1 MMKIVECVP
10 NISEGRRPEIYDEVA
25 GAAAAVAG
33 VELLDV
39 DPGIETNRTVITF
52 VGEPDAVIEGA
63 FQLVVAARRLI
74 NMRDHL
80 GAHGRMGAVDVCPFV
95 PVAGVTMDDCVEFAN
110 RLGKRVG
117 EELSLPV
124 YLYEFAATRPERQ
137 SLADIR
143 KGEYEAL
150 PTKLQDPEFAPDY
163 GPADFVPEF
172 GAMVIGARKFLVAYN
187 VNLNVTDKR
196 WANRIAFDVR
206 EKGRMV
212 ADPDGKKV
220 EQPGAL
226 KAVRGVG
233 WYIPE
238 YGCAQV
244 SMNLI
249 DLDVTPVHT
258 AFEACAESARERG
271 LRATGSELVGLIPK
285 RSILDAGRYYLARMN
300 RSRGVP
306 ESDIVHAAAIS
317 LGLGEV
323 SKFDPKEKVIEDIL
337 APERPLASMTLQ
349 EFADETSRDS
359 AAPGGGS
366 VAALAGALG
375 AALGAMVANLPH
387 PKSAFAEVQNELEE
401 VAITA
406 QDLKQK
412 MLDAIDTDT
421 WSFQALMDA
430 NKVTGP
436 EKENAVREAT
446 LGAARVPLEVAESCP
461 EIVELCARAKELGMK
476 ASASDAGVGAGMARA
491 AALGA
496 AMNVRI
502 NLQEMSDDPDA
513 KAMLERADEAVRKTR
528 QQAAEVEAEVWG
540 LLGGDV
546 SDL

>member
-1 MMKIVECVP
+1 MKIVECVP
-10 NISEGRRPEIYDEVA
+10 NISEGRRPEIYNEVA

-39 DPGIETNRTVITF
+39 DPGFETNRTVITF

-74 NMRDHL
+74 DMRDHH

-124 YLYEFAATRPERQ
+124 FLYEFAATRPERR
-137 SLADIR
+137 SLANIR

-150 PTKLQDPEFAPDY
+150 STKLQDPDFAPDY

-196 WANRIAFDVR
+196 WANRVAFDVR
-206 EKGRMV
+206 ENGRMV
-212 ADPDGKKV
+212 AGPDGKKV
-220 EQPGAL
+220 QQPGTL
-226 KAVRGVG
+226 KAVRGLG

-258 AFEACAESARERG
+258 AFEACAESALERG
-271 LRATGSELVGLIPK
+271 LRVTGSELVGLIP
-285 RSILDAGRYYLARMN
+285 RGSILDAGRYYLERMN

-306 ESDIVHAAAIS
+306 ENDIVHAAALS
-317 LGLGEV
+317 LGLSEV
-323 SKFDPKEKVIEDIL
+323 SKFDPKEKIIEDIL
-337 APERPLASMTLQ
+337 APERPLASMALQ

-375 AALGAMVANLPH
+375 AALAAMVANLPH
-387 PKSAFAEVQNELEE
+387 PKSGFAEVQSELEE
-401 VAITA
+401 VAVQA
-406 QDLKQK
+406 QALKQQ
-412 MLDAIDTDT
+412 MLDAIDADT
-421 WSFQALMDA
+421 WSFQALMEA
-430 NKVTGP
+430 NKVSGP

-446 LGAARVPLEVAESCP
+446 LGAARVPLEVAERCP
-461 EIVELCARAKELGMK
+461 EIVELCVRAKELGMK
-476 ASASDAGVGAGMARA
+476 ASASDAGVGAGMTSA

-502 NLQEMSDDPDA
+502 NLQDLSDDLDA
-513 KAMLERADEAVRKTR
+513 KAMLKRADEAVRKTR
-528 QQAAEVEAEVWG
+528 QRAAEVEADVWDS
-540 LLGGDV
+540 LGGDV

>member
-10 NISEGRRPEIYDEVA
+10 NISEGRRPGIYNEVA
-25 GAAAAVAG
+25 EAAAVAG
-33 VELLDV
+33 VKLLDV

-52 VGEPDAVIEGA
+52 VGEPEAVIEGA

-74 NMRDHL
+74 DMRDHH

-124 YLYEFAATRPERQ
+124 FLYEFAATRPERR
-137 SLADIR
+137 SLANIR

-150 PTKLQDPEFAPDY
+150 ATKLQDPDFAPDY
-163 GPADFVPEF
+163 GPSEFVPEF

-196 WANRIAFDVR
+196 WANRVAFDVR
-206 EKGRMV
+206 ETGRMV
-212 ADPDGKKV
+212 EGPDGKMV
-220 EQPGAL
+220 EQPGKL
-226 KAVRGVG
+226 KAVRGLG

-244 SMNLI
+244 SMNLV
-249 DLDVTPVHT
+249 DLDVTPVHV
-258 AFEACAESARERG
+258 AFEACVESAQERG
-271 LRATGSELVGLIPK
+271 VRATGSELVGLIP
-285 RSILDAGRYYLARMN
+285 RGAILEAGRYYLERMG

-306 ESDIVHAAAIS
+306 EKDIVHTAARS
-317 LGLGEV
+317 LGLSEV
-323 SKFDPKEKVIEDIL
+323 SVFDPREKVIEDIL
-337 APERPLASMTLQ
+337 APDRPLASMTLQ

-366 VAALAGALG
+366 VAALGGALG
-375 AALGAMVANLPH
+375 AALAAMVANLAH
-387 PKSAFAEVQNELEE
+387 PKSAFDKVQDELEE
-401 VAITA
+401 VAVQA
-406 QDLKQK
+406 QTLKQK
-412 MLDAIDTDT
+412 MLDAIDADT
-421 WSFQALMDA
+421 WSFQALMAA
-430 NKVTGP
+430 NKVSGP
-436 EKENAVREAT
+436 EKEKAVREAT
-446 LGAARVPLEVAESCP
+446 LGAARVPLDVAESCP
-461 EIVELCARAKELGMK
+461 EIVELCARAKELGMM

-502 NLQEMSDDPDA
+502 NLQGMGDDPDA
-513 KAMLERADEAVRKTR
+513 GSMLERADEAVRKTR
-528 QQAAEVEAEVWG
+528 QRAAEVEAEVWG
-540 LLGGDV
+540 SLGGDV

>member
-1 MMKIVECVP
+1 MKIVECVP
-10 NISEGRRPEIYDEVA
+10 NISEGRRPEIYNEVA
-25 GAAAAVAG
+25 QAAAAVPG

-39 DPGIETNRTVITF
+39 DPGMETNRTVITF
-52 VGEPDAVIEGA
+52 VGSPDAVLEGA

-74 NMRDHL
+74 DMRDHR

-95 PVAGVTMDDCVEFAN
+95 PVAGVTMDDCVELAN

-124 YLYEFAATRPERQ
+124 FLYEFAATRPERR

-150 PTKLQDPEFAPDY
+150 PTKLENPDFAPDY
-163 GPADFVPEF
+163 GPAVFVPEF

-196 WANRIAFDVR
+196 WANRVAFDVR

-212 ADPDGKKV
+212 AGPDGKKV
-220 EQPGAL
+220 QQPGKL

-244 SMNLI
+244 SMNLV
-249 DLDVTPVHT
+249 DLDVTPFHV
-258 AFEACAESARERG
+258 AFEACDESARDRG
-271 LRATGSELVGLIPK
+271 LRVTGSELVGLIPK
-285 RSILDAGRYYLARMN
+285 GAILDAGRYYLHRMG

-306 ESDIVHAAAIS
+306 TEDIVHSATKS
-317 LGLGEV
+317 LGLSEV
-323 SKFDPKEKVIEDIL
+323 SDFNSKEKIIEDIL

-349 EFADETSRDS
+349 QFADETSRDS

-375 AALGAMVANLPH
+375 AALAAMVANLPH
-387 PKSAFAEVQNELEE
+387 PKSAYAEVRDELEE
-401 VAITA
+401 AAVAA
-406 QDLKQK
+406 QSLKQK
-412 MLDAIDTDT
+412 LLDAIDEDT
-421 WSFQALMDA
+421 WSFQALMEA

-436 EKENAVREAT
+436 GKEKAVREAT
-446 LGAARVPLEVAESCP
+446 LGAARVPLEVAEACP
-461 EIVELCARAKELGMK
+461 EIAALCARARQLGME

-502 NLQEMSDDPDA
+502 NLQGMTDDPDA
-513 KAMLERADEAVRKTR
+513 TLMLERADAAIRATR
-528 QQAAEVEAEVWG
+528 TKAAEVEAEVWSH
-540 LLGGDV
+540 LGGDV

>member
-1 MMKIVECVP
+1 MRIVECVP
-10 NISEGRRPEIYDEVA
+10 NISEGRLPEVYNAVA
-25 GAAAAVAG
+25 EAAASVTG
-33 VELLDV
+33 VKLLDV
-39 DPGIETNRTVITF
+39 DPGFETNRTVITF
-52 VGEPDAVIEGA
+52 VGEPEAVLEGA
-63 FQLVVAARRLI
+63 FQLVVTARGLI
-74 NMRDHL
+74 DMRTHH

-95 PVAGVTMDDCVEFAN
+95 PVAGVTMDDCVELAN

-124 YLYEFAATRPERQ
+124 YLYEYAATRPERR

-143 KGEYEAL
+143 QGEYEAL
-150 PTKLQDPEFAPDY
+150 PSKLQDPTFAPDY

-196 WANRIAFDVR
+196 WANRVAFDVR
-206 EKGRMV
+206 EKGRTV
-212 ADPDGKKV
+212 AGPDGKTV
-220 EQPGAL
+220 QQPGIL

-244 SMNLI
+244 SMNLV
-249 DLDVTPVHT
+249 DLDITPVHA
-258 AFEACAESARERG
+258 AFDACEKSARARG
-271 LRATGSELVGLIPK
+271 IRVTGSELVGLIPK
-285 RSILDAGRYYLARMN
+285 NAILDAGRHYLQKMG

-306 ESDIVHAAAIS
+306 LVDITHTAARS
-317 LGLGEV
+317 LGLSEVAKFEPGE
-323 SKFDPKEKVIEDIL
+323 KIIEDIL

-366 VAALAGALG
+366 VAALAGALA
-375 AALGAMVANLPH
+375 AALAAMVANLPH
-387 PKSAFAEVQNELEE
+387 PKSAFSEVQADLEE
-401 VAITA
+401 VSIRA
-406 QDLKQK
+406 QDLKQQ
-412 MLDAIDTDT
+412 LLEAIDADT
-421 WSFQALMDA
+421 WAFQALMEAAKIVGTERDA
-430 NKVTGP
+430 
-436 EKENAVREAT
+436 AMREAT
-446 LGAARVPLEVAESCP
+446 LGAARVPLEVCEVCP
-461 EIVELCARAKELGMK
+461 EIVELCDRARQLGLE

-502 NLQEMSDDPDA
+502 NLADMADDPDA
-513 KAMLERADEAVRKTR
+513 LDMLSRVDVALRKARVR
-528 QQAAEVEAEVWG
+528 AAEVEGEVWRS
-540 LLGGDV
+540 LGGEV